1 MPCKCTPV
9 PSPNRISCSS
19 ANGPRRYPARQT
31 LEASQAV
38 ARQHGLNPARVVF
51 AQQAPA
57 AIDAGVFHNDVI
69 AVGNRDVLFY
79 HQHAFAAADATLA
92 ALADAMHGV
101 GASLRP
107 LQVPAA
113 AVSIEDA
120 VRSYLFNSQL
130 LSRADGRMLL
140 VVPEECRHVEPVWA
154 YLQDLLASQGP
165 IAEVRVFDL
174 KQSMQN
180 GGGPA
185 CLRLRVALTAD
196 ECAAVNPAVW
206 INDARYASLC
216 AWVDRHYRDRLSAD
230 DLADPQLLQ
239 ECRTALDELTQ
250 LLQLGAVYPFQ
261 RG

>member
-1 MPCKCTPV
+1 M
-9 PSPNRISCSS
+9 
-19 ANGPRRYPARQT
+19 
-31 LEASQAV
+31 
-38 ARQHGLNPARVVF
+38 
-51 AQQAPA
+51 
-57 AIDAGVFHNDVI
+57 FHNDVI

-79 HQHAFAAADATLA
+79 HQHAFADADATLA

-101 GASLRP
+101 GASLRRCR
-107 LQVPAA
+107 VPAA

-174 KQSMQN
+174 KQSMQKRRRPSLPAPAR
-180 GGGPA
+180 GADRRRMRGGQPGGVDQRRPLRQPVRLGGPP
-185 CLRLRVALTAD
+185 LPR
-196 ECAAVNPAVW
+196 PP
-206 INDARYASLC
+206 
-216 AWVDRHYRDRLSAD
+216 SAD

-250 LLQLGAVYPFQ
+250 LLQLGSIYPFSEADHDGRFARRRAARPPGVDRRPPAGRRRQ
-261 RG
+261 SRKNGTRACGASPRRAQPV